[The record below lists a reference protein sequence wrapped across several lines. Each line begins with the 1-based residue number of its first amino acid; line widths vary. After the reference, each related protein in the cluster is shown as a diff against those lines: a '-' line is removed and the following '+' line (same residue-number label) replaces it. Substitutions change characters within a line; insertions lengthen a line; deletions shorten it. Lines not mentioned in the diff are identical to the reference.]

1 MVANRLSFIA
11 EKHNLLLSN
20 YFSVRKKRLYEQ
32 AINVLVERIY
42 EA

>member
-1 MVANRLSFIA
+1 MA

-20 YFSVRKKRLYEQ
+20 HFGVRKKRSCEQ
-32 AINVLVERIY
+32 VINVLVERIY